1 MYNTQE
7 CVILYIFLLW
17 TRKYYLSVSV
27 SRSRAFSRDLRGFA
41 FIAEKVSQFQKQKP
55 FRANED
61 FYDCLAIKTAD
72 KTSDKH
78 E

>member
-1 MYNTQE
+1 MQCTYDFFSCQKIDNPLKW
-7 CVILYIFLLW
+7 VAFLQ
-17 TRKYYLSVSV
+17 TYR
-27 SRSRAFSRDLRGFA
+27 RGFS